1 MSCSF
6 RPPIPG
12 LCPAASSSLGRRL
25 REARWPRSLD
35 LPPRVDAATAAHRL
49 QGVGRGP
56 PRDGAETGA
65 VGPSGTFRCWCDGDR
80 GFAARTVKL
89 WLQAVF
95 TARLS
100 VTSVGT
106 GNREAPCVKPAAGAS
121 ACLGLA
127 GQRGH
132 SCFRLDGTSLDVEQR
147 IIYSKCAPTCAATDL
162 SLWRSPCGASP
173 VLDTLVQGLWPG
185 PVRAPHHEP
194 RGQFCTPIVR
204 GQPGGSQQ
212 SEHSRRGE
220 FGACSLTGEARE
232 EVKGS
237 TWPLWLRT
245 RRPTVCSAQLE
256 VWEPSRRRLR
266 RALGPGSGSAGTEAM
281 TDWRCLLWA
290 REGGGLLEHRE
301 RRGARRGQCGAGHS
315 DEGHKGRALAAYLTP
330 TGWQVMVA
338 ATSGW
343 LTVAA

>member
-1 MSCSF
+1 MEWW
-6 RPPIPG
+6 P
-12 LCPAASSSLGRRL
+12 LGRGTVFKAPSAGR
-25 REARWPRSLD
+25 ATQCFSL
-35 LPPRVDAATAAHRL
+35 P
-49 QGVGRGP
+49 
-56 PRDGAETGA
+56 
-65 VGPSGTFRCWCDGDR
+65 
-80 GFAARTVKL
+80 
-89 WLQAVF
+89 
-95 TARLS
+95 
-100 VTSVGT
+100 
-106 GNREAPCVKPAAGAS
+106 
-121 ACLGLA
+121 
-127 GQRGH
+127 
-132 SCFRLDGTSLDVEQR
+132 
-147 IIYSKCAPTCAATDL
+147 
-162 SLWRSPCGASP
+162 
-173 VLDTLVQGLWPG
+173 
-185 PVRAPHHEP
+185 
-194 RGQFCTPIVR
+194 

-220 FGACSLTGEARE
+220 FGACSLTGEAWE
-232 EVKGS
+232 EVKGGP
-237 TWPLWLRT
+237 WPLWLRT

-256 VWEPSRRRLR
+256 VREPSRRRLR